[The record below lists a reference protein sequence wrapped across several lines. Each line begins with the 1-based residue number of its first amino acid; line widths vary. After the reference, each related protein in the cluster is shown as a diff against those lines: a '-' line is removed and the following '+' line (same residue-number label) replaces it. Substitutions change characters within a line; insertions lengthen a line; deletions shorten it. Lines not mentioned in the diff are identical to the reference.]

1 MTALPL
7 LHRVGNLIFVHAGVD
22 TGRPLNRQHQSDLL
36 WIRHK
41 FLEHSGPYPGK
52 VRVVHGHTPDALVH
66 VGEHRIGLDTG
77 CGSEGPLSAVAIDD
91 DGSVT
96 VL

>member
-1 MTALPL
+1 MAALPL
-7 LHRVGNLIFVHAGVD
+7 SHRVGGLLFVH
-22 TGRPLNRQHQSDLL
+22 TGIHPDRSLDRQRPSDLL
-36 WIRHK
+36 WIRHW
-41 FLEHSGPYPGK
+41 FLEHPGPYPGK

-66 VGEHRIGLDTG
+66 VGQHRIGLDTG

-91 DGSVT
+91 GTVT